1 MAKGSDSRIE
11 AFAALR
17 ELAKAYASASFV
29 VTADTPDSYVVE
41 FDRFYRDKPTTPFIW
56 IKNGRAYVAYHLI
69 PLYEHPE
76 LAAGL
81 SENLDKRRQGKTCF
95 NFKSPDPELFQELKN
110 LTARCAATFAL
121 KG

>member
-1 MAKGSDSRIE
+1 MTKGPGSRIE

-17 ELAKAYASASFV
+17 ELAKVYASVPFI
-29 VTADTPDSYVVE
+29 VTADTPDIYVVE
-41 FDRFYRDKPTTPFIW
+41 FDRPYRDKPTTPFIW

-76 LAAGL
+76 LGAGL
-81 SENLDKRRQGKTCF
+81 SEPLQKRRQGKTCF
-95 NFKSPDPELFQELKN
+95 NFKSPDPELFQELEN

-121 KG
+121 KR